1 MRSCRRTITVQLAAA
16 LLHAAVMSSIAYRV
30 LSLAS
35 SPVDTAW
42 SRNHQGTLFQA
53 ALSDPSHDLKQ
64 PKSPKLREPQLGKP
78 RMARRARAANSSAAC
93 RRAAAEHDAAGHM
106 GVL

>member
-53 ALSDPSHDLKQ
+53 ALADPSHDPKQ

-78 RMARRARAANSSAAC
+78 RMARRSLAAKFQ
-93 RRAAAEHDAAGHM
+93 RRM
-106 GVL
+106 